1 MAKPPDRPKS
11 LDEAAGLVEPGAG
24 TPLSDSSIGS
34 VQRGERFTDPGQP
47 PPEFVEPVPPPA
59 FFRLPINGS
68 HVIPISNTPSEPGFD
83 EALGM
88 GLAYEIQDDTL
99 NGNPHRDP
107 NGNVTKWG
115 VDQTKHPSVDVA
127 NLTREGAVEFYKGH
141 PLFWPT
147 AKNVPNSHRELR
159 AVYMEGLINA
169 GSNATRAL
177 QMAFGLINEQVDGGW
192 GPITRAA
199 MAIALRA
206 KSEEALI
213 RDYFSGREAR
223 YNWLAAVNPARNGK
237 NLGGWLNR
245 IKDTSAWYYAV
256 IKLRRTRL

>member
-34 VQRGERFTDPGQP
+34 VQRGERFTDPSAP
-47 PPEFVEPVPPPA
+47 PPESVEPVPPPA

-83 EALGM
+83 DALAM

-99 NGNPHRDP
+99 NGNFHHDT
-107 NGNVTKWG
+107 NGNPTKWG
-115 VDQTKHPSVDVA
+115 IDQTRHPYLDVP
-127 NLTREGAVEFYKGH
+127 NMTREGAVDFYKNH
-141 PLFWPT
+141 PSFWPT
-147 AKNVPNSHRELR
+147 AKNVPDSHRELR
-159 AVYMEGLINA
+159 AVYMEGLINT

-177 QMAFGLINEQVDGGW
+177 QTAFGLVGRDVDGGW

-199 MAIALRA
+199 MAIALRS
-206 KSEEALI
+206 KSQEALI
-213 RDYFSGREAR
+213 RDYFDGREAR
-223 YNWLAAVNPARNGK
+223 YNYLALVNPTDNRDS
-237 NLGGWLNR
+237 LTGWLNR
-245 IKDTSAWYYAV
+245 VKDTASWYDAV